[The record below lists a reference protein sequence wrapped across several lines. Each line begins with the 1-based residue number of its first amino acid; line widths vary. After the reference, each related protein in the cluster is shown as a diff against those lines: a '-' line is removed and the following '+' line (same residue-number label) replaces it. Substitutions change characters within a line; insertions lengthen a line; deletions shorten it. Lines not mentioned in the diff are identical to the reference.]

1 VKRVLHFATAAVV
14 AAGVLA
20 SAPAASASVE
30 KFDICSSGLSGVVTP
45 DTSCGFADNVY
56 RAFYSQVDWTVFA
69 FSPATGLIYTMQCA
83 NAITDVGWD
92 YPKRCFG
99 VNGHGDPLVV
109 YIA

>member
-1 VKRVLHFATAAVV
+1 MKRVLHFATAAVV
-14 AAGVLA
+14 AAGVLT
-20 SAPAASASVE
+20 SAPAASAVVE
-30 KFDICSSGLSGVVTP
+30 QFDVCASGVSGVVTA

-69 FSPATGLIYTMQCA
+69 YSPATRLIYTMQCVSA
-83 NAITDVGWD
+83 FTDVGWA